1 MGPEENSVQ
10 SVPSHL
16 ISDEWLVAYAAG
28 NLSEAKSALVATHA
42 SYHPVL
48 RQKIRSAES
57 IGGALLETSPASA
70 FSDGFYDRLIERLD
84 GEDSGDNLPCSID
97 TLKKDTVLP
106 EPLAKYLGRSLDDLK
121 WRFMGPGMSQVKLH
135 STDGGE
141 KLWLLK
147 AKGGTEIPAH
157 GHNGH
162 EFTLVLQGSYSVD
175 GHKYSVGDMELAS
188 DDIDDHRPVISEG
201 EDCICLV
208 VTEAPINLKSLA
220 GRLFQPFI
228 GL

>member
-1 MGPEENSVQ
+1 MGAEQISVQ
-10 SVPSHL
+10 SGPNHL

-28 NLSEAKSALVATHA
+28 TLSEAKSALVATHA

-57 IGGALLETSPASA
+57 IGGALLEASPASV
-70 FSDGFYDRLIERLD
+70 FSDGFYDRLLERLD
-84 GEDSGDNLPCSID
+84 GEDNDNNPPQNLDI
-97 TLKKDTVLP
+97 LAKDTVMP
-106 EPLAKYLGRSLDDLK
+106 EPLVKYLDRSLDDLK

-135 STDGGE
+135 STDDGE

-175 GHKYSVGDMELAS
+175 GHTYSVGDMELAS
-188 DDIDDHRPVISEG
+188 D
-201 EDCICLV
+201 
-208 VTEAPINLKSLA
+208 VTEAPINLKSFA